1 MRCKQQLTKL
11 LLPLMML
18 DTGTAS
24 NEETSTDE
32 EVDAVVVNEARQ
44 LPLRRSP
51 AELAAT
57 QAVVV
62 GGSFVA
68 GAVVCAVVSRRRS
81 SKAARRRKRSGQS
94 TIAASRS
101 FLVDVHM
108 LQR

>member
-1 MRCKQQLTKL
+1 
-11 LLPLMML
+11 MML

-24 NEETSTDE
+24 SEERRIDE
-32 EVDAVVVNEARQ
+32 EVDAVVVNEARP
-44 LPLRRSP
+44 LPVRRTA
-51 AELAAT
+51 AELVAT
-57 QAVVV
+57 QAAVV

-81 SKAARRRKRSGQS
+81 GKAARRRKRSGKDS
-94 TIAASRS
+94 IAASRS

>member
-1 MRCKQQLTKL
+1 
-11 LLPLMML
+11 MML

-24 NEETSTDE
+24 SEQRERDE
-32 EVDAVVVNEARQ
+32 EVDAVVVNEARP
-44 LPLRRSP
+44 LPALRSA
-51 AELAAT
+51 AELVAT
-57 QAVVV
+57 QAAVV

-68 GAVVCAVVSRRRS
+68 GAVVCAVISRRRS
-81 SKAARRRKRSGQS
+81 GKAARRRKRSGQS

>member
-1 MRCKQQLTKL
+1 
-11 LLPLMML
+11 MML

-24 NEETSTDE
+24 SEQRELDE
-32 EVDAVVVNEARQ
+32 EVDAVVVNEAR
-44 LPLRRSP
+44 LMPARRSA
-51 AELAAT
+51 AELVAT
-57 QAVVV
+57 QAAVV

-81 SKAARRRKRSGQS
+81 GKAARRRKRSGQS

>member
-1 MRCKQQLTKL
+1 
-11 LLPLMML
+11 ML

-24 NEETSTDE
+24 SDAASIDE
-32 EVDAVVVNEARQ
+32 EVDAVVVSEARP
-44 LPLRRSP
+44 LPVRRTA
-51 AELAAT
+51 AELVAT
-57 QAVVV
+57 QAAVV

-68 GAVVCAVVSRRRS
+68 GAVACAVVSRRRKG
-81 SKAARRRKRSGQS
+81 KAARKRKRSGQS